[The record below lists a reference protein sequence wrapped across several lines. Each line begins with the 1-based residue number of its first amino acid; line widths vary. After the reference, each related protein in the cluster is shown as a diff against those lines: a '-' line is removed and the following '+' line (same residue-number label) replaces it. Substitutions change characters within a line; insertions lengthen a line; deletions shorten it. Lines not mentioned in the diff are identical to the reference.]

1 MALNLSLTY
10 VQRKDNKAII
20 LSDNTGSYSV
30 DNPGGWGAPNI
41 EVTDIDGSTH
51 TLTMD
56 VVKKGKDNNDTVFD
70 TIDLYQRFG
79 PFTDTTDLV
88 FTLTA
93 DMFISD
99 GSTLGTSE
107 DVIPDGVYEFT
118 YIADK
123 GLGTES
129 SLEGTLLI
137 DGVVRTKVYKLLSEI
152 PTKYNCINYKSPK
165 IDYAILAN
173 SYLDSM
179 HASAY
184 LARIDDILM
193 SLETLQ
199 KIVLNGDNSIN

>member
-20 LSDNTGSYSV
+20 LSDNTGSYSI
-30 DNPGGWGAPNI
+30 DNVGGWGSPNI
-41 EVTDIDGSTH
+41 AVTDIDGATH

-56 VVKKGKDNNDTVFD
+56 IVKKGINNSDITYD
-70 TIDLYQRFG
+70 TIDLYQKFG
-79 PFTDTTDLV
+79 PFATVSDLV

-93 DMFISD
+93 DMFVSN
-99 GSTLGTSE
+99 GTPVGTSDE
-107 DVIPDGVYEFT
+107 VIPDGVYEFT
-118 YIADK
+118 YIVDK
-123 GLGTES
+123 GMGTES
-129 SLEGTLLI
+129 TLDGTLLI
-137 DGVVRTKVYKLLSEI
+137 DGVVRTSVYKLLSNI
-152 PTKYNCINYKSPK
+152 PVKYSCINYKSPK
-165 IDYAILAN
+165 IDYAILAQ

-184 LARIDDILM
+184 LARIDDILI